1 MKTIHESLSLSA
13 TPLKGNRIRIKIIDA
28 GEGSSGIYPGSTIK
42 LAAEEN
48 VFKAGLHMYA
58 DHPTAQEGYDR
69 PERTIKDLAAV
80 LETDAV
86 HVPEESALYAD
97 AKVFPNWREA
107 IAEMADSIGVSIRAS
122 AEISE
127 SETGGKPTIER
138 IVEAFS
144 VDFVTKAGRGGRIA
158 EVLESAGSA
167 ERAVERGVE
176 EATANDTREL
186 LLASLRAA
194 AGEDAYL
201 WVRDFDAANVWYSA
215 EDDGLYQ
222 RSYTLDGDTITLSG
236 EPVPVVARTSYVPIQ
251 AATEAAS
258 EDSPSVPAGVT
269 ENGKGPIVATTNI
282 EESALADLQ
291 AKASRVAALEADN
304 QALSRRLLTADALKI
319 VGEAF
324 DGITAPKTI
333 ARLAE
338 SAPVREDGTLDE
350 EALKADAVEAAAEWR
365 VGQGEGTVRGL
376 GETNPATPAA
386 QESAEEPSDADIVT
400 VLKGA

>member
-1 MKTIHESLSLSA
+1 MPKKITESVSLSA

-58 DHPTAQEGYDR
+58 DHPTAQEGFDR

-107 IAEMADSIGVSIRAS
+107 IAEMSNDIGVSIRAS

-127 SETGGKPTIER
+127 SETGGKPTIDR

-158 EVLESAGSA
+158 EVLESAGAA
-167 ERAVERGVE
+167 ERAVERGVA

-186 LLASLRAA
+186 LTTGLRSAT
-194 AGEDAYL
+194 GEDSYV
-201 WVRDFDAANVWYSA
+201 WVRDFDESNVWYSS
-215 EDDGLYQ
+215 EEEGLFQ
-222 RSYTLDGDTITLSG
+222 RSYSLEGNSVTFAGD
-236 EPVPVVARTSYVPIQ
+236 PVPVVARTSYVPLT
-251 AATEAAS
+251 AAEESAPT
-258 EDSPSVPAGVT
+258 DSPSVPAGVT
-269 ENGKGPIVATTNI
+269 ENGKEPIVATTNI
-282 EESALADLQ
+282 EESVLSDLQ
-291 AKASRVAALEADN
+291 AKASRVTALEADN
-304 QALSRRLLTADALKI
+304 EKLARRLLTADALKI

-324 DGITAPKTI
+324 DGIPAPKTI

-350 EALKADAVEAAAEWR
+350 DALKADAQEAAAEWR
-365 VGQGEGTVRGL
+365 VGQGEGTVRGF
-376 GETNPATPAA
+376 GDTAGTTPVA
-386 QESAEEPSDADIVT
+386 ESEKIENSDILTA
-400 VLKGA
+400 LKGA